1 MTTLVTPMSQ
11 TLATKWQL
19 FPQPHRYILIACI
32 ISLSAL
38 AFWPSSRPSLE
49 VMQAPTLEEAAQ
61 ASSAET
67 TAELQTEALVV
78 EPLPV
83 QYTIEQGDTLS
94 TIFNQFRISNST
106 MRAILASDEELLA
119 LDVLKPGQQLVFQ
132 FSADDFS
139 QTLESMTLI
148 KSPAHKVA
156 YQRVDDK
163 HFSFEEFILDTEW
176 LESVYAGQIEGSFY
190 VSAKRAGLND
200 DEIVRATHIF
210 QEQINFARD
219 IRAGDRFEVVVGREM
234 VGDTATGST
243 RIEGVRLHSRGKTIS
258 AFLHEDGHFYN
269 HKGESLTP
277 AFLRYPTARQ
287 YRISSP
293 FNPRRLHPITGRVSP
308 HNGVDFAT
316 PIGTPVL
323 STGDGI
329 VTRVR
334 NHPFAGIYVEI
345 EHSTTF
351 KTRYLHLN
359 RALVKPGQRV
369 TRGQRIALS
378 GNTGRSTGPHLHFE
392 LHVNNRP
399 VNPLKADIP
408 MVSAIDKKALPAF
421 NDRVAMLENLMVNHS
436 TNDG

>member
-1 MTTLVTPMSQ
+1 MPQ
-11 TLATKWQL
+11 TLADKRQL
-19 FPQPHRYILIACI
+19 FPQTHKHLLIALI
-32 ISLSAL
+32 TTLTFAISWSAL
-38 AFWPSSRPSLE
+38 RTPDINLVTPASLATDNT
-49 VMQAPTLEEAAQ
+49 MQLTLAAINNQTLPATESPTPL
-61 ASSAET
+61 AEP
-67 TAELQTEALVV
+67 Q
-78 EPLPV
+78 PM
-83 QYTIEQGDTLS
+83 QYTIKKGDTLS
-94 TIFNQFRISNST
+94 NIFDQFRISSST
-106 MRAILASDEELLA
+106 MHTILASDEELLA
-119 LDVLKPGQQLVFQ
+119 LDVLQPGQQLVFH
-132 FSADDFS
+132 FSTDDFAP
-139 QTLESMTLI
+139 TLESMELI
-148 KSPAHKVA
+148 KHAAYKVV
-156 YQRVDDK
+156 YQRVDSN
-163 HFSFEEFILDTEW
+163 HFSFEEFLLDTEW

-190 VSAKRAGLND
+190 VSAKRAGLTD

-234 VGDTATGST
+234 VGDATTGNT

-258 AFLHEDGHFYN
+258 AFLHDDGHFYN
-269 HKGESLTP
+269 QNGESLTP

-287 YRISSP
+287 YRISSA
-293 FNPRRLHPITGRVSP
+293 FNPRRLHPVTRRVSP

-323 STGDGI
+323 STGDGV

-351 KTRYLHLN
+351 KTRYLHLSK
-359 RALVKPGQRV
+359 ALVKPGQRIS
-369 TRGQRIALS
+369 RGQRIALS

-421 NDRVAMLENLMVNHS
+421 NDRVAMLENMMAKHN

>member
-1 MTTLVTPMSQ
+1 M
-11 TLATKWQL
+11 
-19 FPQPHRYILIACI
+19 
-32 ISLSAL
+32 
-38 AFWPSSRPSLE
+38 
-49 VMQAPTLEEAAQ
+49 
-61 ASSAET
+61 
-67 TAELQTEALVV
+67 
-78 EPLPV
+78 
-83 QYTIEQGDTLS
+83 
-94 TIFNQFRISNST
+94 
-106 MRAILASDEELLA
+106 
-119 LDVLKPGQQLVFQ
+119 
-132 FSADDFS
+132 
-139 QTLESMTLI
+139 
-148 KSPAHKVA
+148 
-156 YQRVDDK
+156 
-163 HFSFEEFILDTEW
+163 
-176 LESVYAGQIEGSFY
+176 
-190 VSAKRAGLND
+190 
-200 DEIVRATHIF
+200 
-210 QEQINFARD
+210 
-219 IRAGDRFEVVVGREM
+219 
-234 VGDTATGST
+234 
-243 RIEGVRLHSRGKTIS
+243 
-258 AFLHEDGHFYN
+258 
-269 HKGESLTP
+269 
-277 AFLRYPTARQ
+277 
-287 YRISSP
+287 
-293 FNPRRLHPITGRVSP
+293 SP